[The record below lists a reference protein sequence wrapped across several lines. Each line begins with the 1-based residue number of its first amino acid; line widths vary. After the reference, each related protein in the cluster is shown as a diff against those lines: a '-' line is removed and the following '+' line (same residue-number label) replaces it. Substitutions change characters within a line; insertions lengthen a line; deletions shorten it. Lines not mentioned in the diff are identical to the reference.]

1 MSFILI
7 DFAKLIL
14 ESDWIDFDQM
24 KDLLN
29 YNYTL
34 REKKNRRYQ

>member
-29 YNYTL
+29 YNYT
-34 REKKNRRYQ
+34 EKKNR

>member
-34 REKKNRRYQ
+34 REEKNR